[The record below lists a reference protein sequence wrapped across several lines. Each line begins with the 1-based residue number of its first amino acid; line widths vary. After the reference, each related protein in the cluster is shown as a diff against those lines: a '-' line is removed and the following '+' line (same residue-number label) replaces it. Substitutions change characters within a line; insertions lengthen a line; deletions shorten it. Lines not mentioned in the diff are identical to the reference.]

1 MQGIT
6 PLTDFPKLETCWLT
20 APHERDPLFLPFFAN
35 VSLALQTALRER
47 VPGVYFADL
56 GNYHDVKKAYPLLI
70 YQASRPFRVRIR
82 TELTYDFLNPE
93 AVSRVVRS
101 AKSGLG
107 ELLSQAEGRLREA
120 GWLEVAENYKAKR
133 VAEIIQSVQSGSK
146 SRKCLHVL
154 IRDESVLMNA
164 LVALGGLGGLRPKEQ
179 ARRAALFEKRWSFQ
193 LRRLYAGTDFTC
205 LAPVLLDAATQALRS
220 ARSALPQRAESESD
234 PGKE

>member
-6 PLTDFPKLETCWLT
+6 TLTDFPKLETCWLT
-20 APHERDPLFLPFFAN
+20 APDERDPLFLPVFAH

-56 GNYHDVKKAYPLLI
+56 RNYHDVKKAYPLLI

-93 AVSRVVRS
+93 AVSRVARS

-146 SRKCLHVL
+146 SRKCLHVM

-164 LVALGGLGGLRPKEQ
+164 LVALGGLRPKEQ

-193 LRRLYAGTDFTC
+193 LRRLYAGTDFMC
-205 LAPVLLDAATQALRS
+205 LAPVLLGAATQALWS
-220 ARSALPQRAESESD
+220 ARSALPQRAESDSD
-234 PGKE
+234 PGTE